1 MAPFANAERGCALET
16 VKRLRPCYFGLCF
29 VHMWIYC
36 TTHRPSVS
44 DELSTMAVMY
54 LAQSAAL
61 VAMFLLA
68 RHSRG
73 TGRQVAHVPQGLLR
87 VADVASALCMSVC
100 ALVLAGAVPT
110 GGALVAGVASGLGGI
125 GVTWA
130 YARWCQFYAKLDLRL
145 AAPLV
150 FATMA
155 IGSAGKAVIDL
166 LGTVPASAALAIIPW
181 ACFACAARANA
192 NPPQGTSE
200 PRVYYNWRTVTSIAR
215 LAAGVAV
222 FSFTFGMVQSVLLE
236 GLPTP
241 YHASVLV
248 HHGSEIAIAL
258 LMVGWL
264 MGLKRGLNFS
274 RTWRIILVLMATA
287 LIFEPYIDAG
297 ASSFMLSLIRTA
309 QTFLIIF
316 LFLAIADVA
325 RHSSYNPVAIFAAGW
340 FAYSFPFTVGKMVGD
355 EMVSSGQSFM
365 FVMSVVV
372 WILIMVTIFVMD
384 DAADGNRLIFAELSE
399 GEDEDTPAKRIA
411 AMHDELDSLTK
422 AGGRAEATGRMAGA
436 GKTGGADGAVRP
448 GTGAPHAAAGE
459 ASATGTASGADAG
472 APSPALSQADYI
484 RRRCDI
490 LSERYGLTRRE
501 GEILSLL
508 VRGRSKAHIA
518 EAFIISENTVRGHVK
533 HIYAKLEIH
542 NKQELLDLFEDMEC

>member
-1 MAPFANAERGCALET
+1 MET
-16 VKRLRPCYFGLCF
+16 AKRLRPCYFGLCF

-61 VAMFLLA
+61 VTMFLLA
-68 RHSRG
+68 RHSRS
-73 TGRQVAHVPQGLLR
+73 TGRQVAHMSKNVSR
-87 VADVASALCMSVC
+87 AADVASALFMSVC
-100 ALVLAGAVPT
+100 ALVLAGAIPA
-110 GGALVAGVASGLGGI
+110 GSALVAGVASGLGGI

-155 IGSAGKAVIDL
+155 IGSTGKAVVDL
-166 LGTVPASAALAIIPW
+166 LGAIPASAVLAVIPW
-181 ACFACAARANA
+181 VCFACAARANA

-200 PRVYYNWRTVTSIAR
+200 PRIYYNWRTVTSIAR

-236 GLPTP
+236 GLPEP

-248 HHGSEIAIAL
+248 HHGAEVAL
-258 LMVGWL
+258 ALAMVGWL
-264 MGLKRGLNFS
+264 VGLKRGLNFS

-309 QTFLIIF
+309 QTFLIVF

-325 RHSSYNPVAIFAAGW
+325 RHSSYSPVAIYAAGW
-340 FAYSFPFTVGKMVGD
+340 FAYSFPFTIGKMVGD
-355 EMVSSGQSFM
+355 EMVTSGQSFV

-372 WILIMVTIFVMD
+372 WILVMVTIFVMD
-384 DAADGNRLIFAELSE
+384 DAADGNHLIFAELSE

-422 AGGRAEATGRMAGA
+422 ANGAAGGLGRTVGAAQAGNAGKGGGQGAGA
-436 GKTGGADGAVRP
+436 SSQP
-448 GTGAPHAAAGE
+448 AAG
-459 ASATGTASGADAG
+459 TPGPTPGTAS
-472 APSPALSQADYI
+472 PFPARAQADYVGA
-484 RRRCDI
+484 RCDV
-490 LSERYGLTRRE
+490 LSQRYGLTRRE

-533 HIYAKLEIH
+533 HIYAKLGIH
-542 NKQELLDLFEDMEC
+542 NKQELLDLFEDTEC